1 MTTVTSAPGLPRARI
16 QMHQDTLNTLRN
28 PRSPTDE
35 FPSPNGSSSPHPDL
49 NIEVATLSNKLI
61 SAINHQTHL
70 DDALAATLQ
79 ELESTNERN
88 RTLEAENAEQARLV
102 ATGALVAKAEVE
114 LQASK
119 LVAKL
124 ADERKRRT
132 AVERDKIGIEQELE
146 NLTTALFEEANGVSS
161 YLV

>member
-1 MTTVTSAPGLPRARI
+1 
-16 QMHQDTLNTLRN
+16 MHQDTLNTLRN